1 MSDHGTNLLIITSF
15 IYIFRFYSFFRACP
29 PHFELTFSLTDPAL
43 LHLILFNP
51 SHFKFNPFFLV
62 QSLFSSSIPFFQFNP
77 SFLVQFFFSSSIP
90 LFKSNP
96 LFQVQFLFSSLIS
109 IFQCNP
115 AFLSSLSLLQVQ
127 SIVSSPIRLFKFNPS
142 LQFQS
147 LFKSNSSFQV

>member
-1 MSDHGTNLLIITSF
+1 MSDPGTNLLIITSF

-96 LFQVQFLFSSLIS
+96 LFQVQFLFSSLFS
-109 IFQCNP
+109 IF
-115 AFLSSLSLLQVQ
+115 FLSSLSLLQVQ